1 MTIAD
6 FTIRDNSFRLNLG
19 IGKVDTSSTDEHV
32 QVAFDAAA
40 SMNGKSVQNQIQAE
54 MRGWLLAS
62 ESALAKGWNNPRDA
76 QYDAL

>member
-6 FTIRDNSFRLNLG
+6 FTIRDKNFRLNLG
-19 IGKVDTSSTDEHV
+19 DRVATDATNEPEPLTW
-32 QVAFDAAA
+32 DAAA
-40 SMNGKSVQNQIQAE
+40 SIDGRSTQSKRQVE

-62 ESALAKGWNNPRDA
+62 ESALAKGWDNPLDA